1 MTIPPEI
8 ILIFFLISFLVYTMP
23 TILVKFSRT
32 LRGKFLLLIL
42 TVVMTIY
49 NKTAGLLMAMLII
62 FLTEF
67 NYEFNN
73 GIVYEGFEG
82 LNNDTMKEYGI
93 ISDNTI
99 LPDGIKKNKMD
110 QLAIEKALQATDGN
124 VDVATIEDKNIK
136 A

>member
-1 MTIPPEI
+1 MKFPPEI
-8 ILIFFLISFLVYTMP
+8 ILIFFLISFLFYTMP

-32 LRGKFLLLIL
+32 LRGKMLLLIL

-49 NKTAGLLMAMLII
+49 DRTAGLLIAMFII

-82 LNNDTMKEYGI
+82 YNDDTTKAYGI
-93 ISDNTI
+93 IGDNTI
-99 LPDGIKKNKMD
+99 LPDGNKRKKMD
-110 QLAIEKALQATDGN
+110 QLSIELALKATDGN
-124 VDVATIEDKNIK
+124 IDVSTIEDKQ
-136 A
+136 